1 MSGQVIR
8 LGLIGDNIAASQSPR
23 LHRLAGQLCGLD
35 VSYERLVPPQRGEDF
50 ETTFQ
55 WCRDQGFTGLNI
67 TYPYKE
73 RVVPLL
79 QVPDAAIAAVGA
91 CNTVLFETTPPT
103 GFNTDFTGFV
113 GAFQQSFGL
122 DTKPGVVAM
131 VGAGGVGKAVAFGL
145 AKLGCTHLRIFDRD
159 SAKADGLAAA
169 LKTGTTGMCVEV
181 TSTVEDATHGAD
193 GLVNCTPLGMEGYP
207 GSSVPEPL
215 IPGKK
220 WAFDAVYTP
229 VDTQFLQACAK
240 ANIAILSGY
249 ELFFHQGVDAF
260 RIFTGVSVD
269 QQRLREDL
277 SKPSERV

>member
-1 MSGQVIR
+1 MSGTTIR

-23 LHRLAGQLCGLD
+23 LHELAGRLCGLD
-35 VSYERLVPPQRGEDF
+35 VSYERVVPPQRGEDF

-79 QVPDAAIAAVGA
+79 QVPDAAIKAVGA
-91 CNTVLFETTPPT
+91 CNTVVFKTNPPS
-103 GFNTDFTGFV
+103 GSNTDFTGFV
-113 GAFQQSFGL
+113 GAFQQSFGT

-131 VGAGGVGKAVAFGL
+131 VGAGGVGKAVGFGL
-145 AKLGCTHLRIFDRD
+145 AQLGCSHLRLFDRD
-159 SAKADGLAAA
+159 TAKAEGLAKALLAGAA
-169 LKTGTTGMCVEV
+169 TMRVDV
-181 TSTVEDATHGAD
+181 ASTVEEATSGAD

-215 IPGKK
+215 MLGKK

-229 VDTQFLQACAK
+229 VNTQFLQGCTK
-240 ANIAILSGY
+240 AGLAILSGY

-260 RIFTGVSVD
+260 RIFTGQDVD
-269 QQRLREDL
+269 QTRLRQEL
-277 SKPSERV
+277 SNP

>member
-1 MSGQVIR
+1 MSGASIR

-23 LHRLAGQLCGLD
+23 LHHLAGQLCGLD
-35 VSYERLVPPQRGEDF
+35 VSYERVVPPQRGEDF

-55 WCRDQGFTGLNI
+55 WCRDRGFTGLNI

-73 RVVPLL
+73 RAVPLL
-79 QVPDAAIAAVGA
+79 QVPDAAIAAMGA
-91 CNTVLFETTPPT
+91 CNTVLFKTTPPS

-113 GAFQQSFGL
+113 GAFQQSFGP

-145 AKLGCTHLRIFDRD
+145 AKLECSHLRIFDRD
-159 SAKADGLAAA
+159 GAKAQGLAAA
-169 LKTGTTGMCVEV
+169 LKAGAAGMSVDV
-181 TSTVEDATHGAD
+181 APSADDATSGAD

-215 IPGKK
+215 IAGKK

-229 VDTQFLQACAK
+229 VDTQFLQACAQ
-240 ANIAILSGY
+240 AGLAILSGY

-260 RIFTGVSVD
+260 RIFTGQSVD
-269 QQRLREDL
+269 QPRLREEL
-277 SKPSERV
+277 SKTQERA

>member
-1 MSGQVIR
+1 MSGTTIR

-23 LHRLAGQLCGLD
+23 LHELAGRLCGLE
-35 VSYERLVPPQRGEDF
+35 VTYERVVPPQRGEDF

-73 RVVPLL
+73 RVVSLL
-79 QVPDAAIAAVGA
+79 QVPDPAIAAVGA
-91 CNTVLFETTPPT
+91 CNTVVFSTTPPS
-103 GFNTDFTGFV
+103 GSNTDFTGFV
-113 GAFQQSFGL
+113 GAFRQNFGNN
-122 DTKPGVVAM
+122 TKPGAVAM

-145 AKLGCTHLRIFDRD
+145 AQLGCSHLRLFDRD
-159 SAKADGLAAA
+159 TAKAEGLAKA
-169 LKTGTTGMCVEV
+169 LMAGTSTMRVDV
-181 TSTVEDATHGAD
+181 TSSVEEATTGAD

-215 IPGKK
+215 MAGKQ

-229 VDTQFLQACAK
+229 VNTQFLQGCTK
-240 ANIAILSGY
+240 AGLAILSGY

-260 RIFTGVSVD
+260 RIFTGHSVD
-269 QQRLREDL
+269 QSRLRQEL
-277 SKPSERV
+277 SNP